1 MCTGAPLRSV
11 QCVHRGAVTLKAA
24 PWLRLPNW
32 RRASRFR
39 SSTRGFRAPSFSF
52 LQDFEIWTKE
62 TRFLLL
68 EISFWRIWIL
78 RRSLVDDSRM
88 VLFPSSCFCDEKLAR
103 DLLKISNRIFFRCKC
118 LWIENH
124 WSNAAM
130 EKVNKILRL
139 VYIRR
144 SSV

>member
-24 PWLRLPNW
+24 PWLRPPNW

-103 DLLKISNRIFFRCKC
+103 DLLKISNRIFFF
-118 LWIENH
+118 
-124 WSNAAM
+124 A
-130 EKVNKILRL
+130 VNVYGLRTTDPM
-139 VYIRR
+139 RQWKK
-144 SSV
+144 